1 MPIMHNILTFLQ
13 SWAMVATW
21 ASVVVVVVSLV
32 VLAVVVRLKGA
43 HFYWKTMFGPALI
56 FDSTDDDNNA
66 IRLLNVGNKFQSV
79 CYVSPDKRWDLA
91 CIYHQYMEQLI
102 ELVACKQGAEG
113 CGASADASAGAG
125 AGASAGAA
133 DATDAG
139 GSASPCANTNAQLAD
154 WRGHVLVIGGGGF
167 SLPKWLLAHC
177 PHAQV
182 TCVEIDPRIIELAR
196 EHFFVDEA
204 CAQFCATG
212 EQRLHVVCD
221 DGWKYLQKCASEGT
235 KFDVIVNDAFGGAR
249 PLIALNT
256 HDGAQA
262 LAACLTPNGVYLAN
276 CIAALEGAHR
286 KPLDAALD
294 GCNPVFSHVY
304 VIGEDDDEPR
314 VIANNVL
321 IASQVH
327 YPLAPAYCIKEDDDA
342 E

>member
-32 VLAVVVRLKGA
+32 VLAVLVRLKGA

-102 ELVACKQGAEG
+102 ELVACKQGTEG
-113 CGASADASAGAG
+113 GAGYGAAGAVT
-125 AGASAGAA
+125 AGSA
-133 DATDAG
+133 
-139 GSASPCANTNAQLAD
+139 GSASPFTNTNAQLAD

-204 CAQFCATG
+204 RAQFCATG

-286 KPLDAALD
+286 KPLDAALG

-327 YPLAPAYCIKEDDDA
+327 YPLAPTYCIKEDDDA
-342 E
+342 N

>member
-13 SWAMVATW
+13 SWAMIATW

-102 ELVACKQGAEG
+102 ELVACKQGTEG
-113 CGASADASAGAG
+113 GAGYGAAGAVT
-125 AGASAGAA
+125 AGSA
-133 DATDAG
+133 
-139 GSASPCANTNAQLAD
+139 GSASPFTNTNAQLAD

-204 CAQFCATG
+204 RAQFCATG

-286 KPLDAALD
+286 KPLDAALG

-327 YPLAPAYCIKEDDDA
+327 YPLAPTYCIKEDDDA
-342 E
+342 N

>member
-13 SWAMVATW
+13 SWAMITTW
-21 ASVVVVVVSLV
+21 ISLAVVVISLI

-102 ELVACKQGAEG
+102 ELVACKQGGAGGAG
-113 CGASADASAGAG
+113 CGAAGADAA
-125 AGASAGAA
+125 AA
-133 DATDAG
+133 DADATG
-139 GSASPCANTNAQLAD
+139 GAGSANGSASPLANTNTQLAG
-154 WRGHVLVIGGGGF
+154 WSGHVLVIGGGGF

-204 CAQFCATG
+204 CAQFCTTG
-212 EQRLHVVCD
+212 GQRLHVVCD
-221 DGWKYLQKCASEGT
+221 DGWKYLQKCAAEGT
-235 KFDVIVNDAFGGAR
+235 RFDVIINDAFGGAR

-286 KPLDAALD
+286 KPLDAALE

-342 E
+342 N

>member
-1 MPIMHNILTFLQ
+1 MHNILTFLQ

-102 ELVACKQGAEG
+102 ELVACKQGTEG
-113 CGASADASAGAG
+113 GAGYGVAGADT
-125 AGASAGAA
+125 AGSA
-133 DATDAG
+133 
-139 GSASPCANTNAQLAD
+139 GSASPFANTNAQLAD

-196 EHFFVDEA
+196 QHFFVDEA
-204 CAQFCATG
+204 CAQFCATD

-221 DGWKYLQKCASEGT
+221 DGWQFLQKCASEGT

>member
-1 MPIMHNILTFLQ
+1 MHNILTFLQ

-32 VLAVVVRLKGA
+32 VLAVLVRLKGA

-102 ELVACKQGAEG
+102 ELVACKQGTEG
-113 CGASADASAGAG
+113 GAGYGAAGAVT
-125 AGASAGAA
+125 AGSA
-133 DATDAG
+133 
-139 GSASPCANTNAQLAD
+139 GSASPFTNTNAQLAD

-204 CAQFCATG
+204 RAQFCATG

-286 KPLDAALD
+286 KPLDAALG

-327 YPLAPAYCIKEDDDA
+327 YPLAPTYCIKEDDDA
-342 E
+342 N

>member
-13 SWAMVATW
+13 SWAMIATW
-21 ASVVVVVVSLV
+21 ISLAVVVISLI

-56 FDSTDDDNNA
+56 FDSIDDDNNA

-102 ELVACKQGAEG
+102 ELVACKQG
-113 CGASADASAGAG
+113 GAGGTAGADAAGGAAGAN
-125 AGASAGAA
+125 
-133 DATDAG
+133 
-139 GSASPCANTNAQLAD
+139 GSASPLANTNAQLAN
-154 WRGHVLVIGGGGF
+154 WNGHVLVIGGGGF

-276 CIAALEGAHR
+276 CIAALEGTHR

-342 E
+342 N

>member
-13 SWAMVATW
+13 SWAMIATW
-21 ASVVVVVVSLV
+21 ISLAVVVISLI

-56 FDSTDDDNNA
+56 FDSIDDDNNA

-102 ELVACKQGAEG
+102 ELVACKQG
-113 CGASADASAGAG
+113 GAGGTAGADAAGGAAGAN
-125 AGASAGAA
+125 
-133 DATDAG
+133 
-139 GSASPCANTNAQLAD
+139 GSASPLANTNAQLAN
-154 WRGHVLVIGGGGF
+154 WNGHVLVIGGGGF

-212 EQRLHVVCD
+212 EQRLHVVRD
-221 DGWKYLQKCASEGT
+221 DGWKYLQKCAAEGT
-235 KFDVIVNDAFGGAR
+235 RFDVIINDAFGGAR

-276 CIAALEGAHR
+276 CIAALEGSHR
-286 KPLDAALD
+286 KPLDAALE

-327 YPLAPAYCIKEDDDA
+327 YPLAPAYCIKEDDNA
-342 E
+342 K

>member
-102 ELVACKQGAEG
+102 ELVACKQGAA
-113 CGASADASAGAG
+113 GAALAGAG
-125 AGASAGAA
+125 ADTAGSA
-133 DATDAG
+133 D
-139 GSASPCANTNAQLAD
+139 SASPFTNTNTQLAD

-221 DGWKYLQKCASEGT
+221 DGWQYLQKCASEGT

-276 CIAALEGAHR
+276 CIAALEGTHR